1 MKLRHRPAVGGARL
15 TRRLS
20 ALLKGRSVLK
30 TAYETIDCVYTSRR
44 FLNAP
49 ISLDFKHTL
58 SAGSPKVTEDYH
70 ISSYDDWANDGI
82 LFDFVL
88 GIRSRRFSIFVDR
101 MVIAASKLPA
111 EDTIRLILNNRV
123 ADIIKENKVMLY
135 AELMQWA
142 NRANFGEVR

>member
-1 MKLRHRPAVGGARL
+1 MLNLPLAVGGARL

-20 ALLKGRSVLK
+20 TLPKGQSALK
-30 TAYETIDCVYTSRR
+30 TAYQTIDCVYTSRR

-58 SAGSPKVTEDYH
+58 SAGRPKISENYH
-70 ISSYDDWANDGI
+70 INHYKSATNGDTTCEIMIGI
-82 LFDFVL
+82 KNRKFYFV
-88 GIRSRRFSIFVDR
+88 IDR
-101 MVIAASKLPA
+101 TFIEKSKLNLQ
-111 EDTIRLILNNRV
+111 ESGVFILNRSI
-123 ADIIKENKVMLY
+123 ADIIKENKAILY

>member
-1 MKLRHRPAVGGARL
+1 M
-15 TRRLS
+15 
-20 ALLKGRSVLK
+20 K

-49 ISLDFKHTL
+49 ISLDFKYTL
-58 SAGSPKVTEDYH
+58 SPGSPKVTEDYH
-70 ISSYDDWANDGI
+70 IGSYDDWANDGI
-82 LFDFVL
+82 LFRFVL

-111 EDTIRLILNNRV
+111 EDIIKLILNKRI
-123 ADIIKENKVMLY
+123 ADIIKENKAILY

>member
-1 MKLRHRPAVGGARL
+1 M
-15 TRRLS
+15 RRLS
-20 ALLKGRSVLK
+20 VLLKGQNVLK

-49 ISLDFKHTL
+49 ISLDFQHTL
-58 SAGSPKVTEDYH
+58 SAGRPKVTEDYH
-70 ISSYDDWANDGI
+70 IGSYDDWVNDGI
-82 LFDFVL
+82 LFSLTL
-88 GIRSRRFSIFVDR
+88 GIKSRRFSVFIDR
-101 MVIAASKLPA
+101 LVIAASKLPA

-123 ADIIKENKVMLY
+123 ADIIKENKAILY

>member
-1 MKLRHRPAVGGARL
+1 MRLKALPAAGGAKI
-15 TRRLS
+15 TRRLFF
-20 ALLKGRSVLK
+20 LLKGQSVLK

-58 SAGSPKVTEDYH
+58 SARSPKVAEDYH
-70 ISSYDDWANDGI
+70 ISSYDDWVNDGVVYC
-82 LFDFVL
+82 FVL
-88 GIRSRRFSIFVDR
+88 GIRSRRFSVFVDR
-101 MVIAASKLPA
+101 MVVAASKLPA

-123 ADIIKENKVMLY
+123 ADIIRENKAILY

-142 NRANFGEVR
+142 NRANFGEVG

>member
-1 MKLRHRPAVGGARL
+1 M
-15 TRRLS
+15 RRLS
-20 ALLKGRSVLK
+20 TFLKGQSALK

-82 LFDFVL
+82 LFRFVL
-88 GIRSRRFSIFVDR
+88 GIRSRRFSIFIDR
-101 MVIAASKLPA
+101 MVIAASKMTA

-123 ADIIKENKVMLY
+123 ADIIKENKAILY

-142 NRANFGEVR
+142 NRANLGEVA

>member
-1 MKLRHRPAVGGARL
+1 M
-15 TRRLS
+15 RRLS
-20 ALLKGRSVLK
+20 TLPKGQSALK

-44 FLNAP
+44 FLNVP

-82 LFDFVL
+82 LFSFAL
-88 GIRSRRFSIFVDR
+88 GIKSRRFSIFVDR
-101 MVIAASKLPA
+101 MVVAAAKLPA

-123 ADIIKENKVMLY
+123 ADIIKENKPILY